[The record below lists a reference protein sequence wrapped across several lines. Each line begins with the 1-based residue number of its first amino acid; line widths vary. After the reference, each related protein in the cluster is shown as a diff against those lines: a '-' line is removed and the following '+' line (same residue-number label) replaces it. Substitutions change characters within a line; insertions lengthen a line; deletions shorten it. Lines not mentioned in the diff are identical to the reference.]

1 LSLFYNGRRIPEPFC
16 IVDMGIP
23 TGSDIIIQL
32 AEGAVVG
39 HDALRQ
45 QVLDEIAA
53 EAEEAARAGDTGG
66 MPNEEEK

>member
-1 LSLFYNGRRIPEPFC
+1 
-16 IVDMGIP
+16 MGIP

-32 AEGAVVG
+32 AEGAVMG

-53 EAEEAARAGDTGG
+53 EAEEAERAGDTGG

>member
-1 LSLFYNGRRIPEPFC
+1 MSLFYNGRRIPEPFC

-32 AEGAVVG
+32 AEGAVMG

-53 EAEEAARAGDTGG
+53 EAEEAERAGDTGG